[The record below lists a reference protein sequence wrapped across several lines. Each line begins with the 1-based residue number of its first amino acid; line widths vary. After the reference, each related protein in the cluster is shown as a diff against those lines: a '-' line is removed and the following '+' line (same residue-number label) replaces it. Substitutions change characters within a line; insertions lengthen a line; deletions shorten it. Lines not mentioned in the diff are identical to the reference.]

1 MQFFTKETVLI
12 PDWRII
18 FGTIAVILALM
29 GGTALVSY
37 IFSG

>member
-18 FGTIAVILALM
+18 LGTIAVLTALL
-29 GGTALVSY
+29 GGTALASY